1 MFLYFATE
9 GKPSK
14 AAAEVAE
21 EDPSKV
27 VVVEAVEVV
36 QWKFLSGRYWKLL
49 VLV

>member
-9 GKPSK
+9 GKPLK
-14 AAAEVAE
+14 AAAVEVAE

-36 QWKFLSGRYWKLL
+36 QWKFLSGRY
-49 VLV
+49 